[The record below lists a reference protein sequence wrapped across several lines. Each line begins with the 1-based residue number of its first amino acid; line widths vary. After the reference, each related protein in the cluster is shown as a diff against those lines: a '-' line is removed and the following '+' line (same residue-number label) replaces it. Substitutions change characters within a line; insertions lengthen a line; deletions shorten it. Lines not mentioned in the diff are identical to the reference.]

1 MVAVG
6 AVIVWLWVCGGYK
19 RWSRSARTN
28 ARAAQRRGR
37 GTGTTATRP
46 TLHILSGRH
55 ALYLAHQFSRHAGTH
70 PSSPAHLDQYI
81 AAHCHAHPCTTHP
94 RGDWSNPLS
103 LLTLTLTLTLT
114 RHHAPTGRPEQPS
127 KPANPSPD
135 PNSNPNPNQASRT
148 HAATGATPSLAHL
161 TSSLSQTLAL
171 APTGITHMHT
181 RGYRS
186 SPQSL
191 RSPESSLRSPESS
204 RRSEDAYL
212 SDKVRP

>member
-1 MVAVG
+1 MPQAGVPPATALESRVPAAGSRHRYVLMSDEGSGLPVHLTQMSTPRMLRAPHLTGSPPHVAASAVPVVATPLVTTARLQWGRHAVGRHVVAVG

-81 AAHCHAHPCTTHP
+81 AARTPMHQI
-94 RGDWSNPLS
+94 
-103 LLTLTLTLTLT
+103 
-114 RHHAPTGRPEQPS
+114 PTGRLEQPS
-127 KPANPSPD
+127 KLAKPKPK
-135 PNSNPNPNQASRT
+135 PNPNQASRT
-148 HAATGATPSLAHL
+148 HGATGATL
-161 TSSLSQTLAL
+161 
-171 APTGITHMHT
+171 
-181 RGYRS
+181 
-186 SPQSL
+186 
-191 RSPESSLRSPESS
+191 
-204 RRSEDAYL
+204 
-212 SDKVRP
+212 

>member
-1 MVAVG
+1 MPQAGAPATALESRVPAAGSRHRDVLMSDEGSGLPVHLTQMSTPRMLRAPHLTGSPPQNELRPGHAVGRHVVAVG

-81 AAHCHAHPCTTHP
+81 AARTPM
-94 RGDWSNPLS
+94 
-103 LLTLTLTLTLT
+103 
-114 RHHAPTGRPEQPS
+114 HHTPTGRLEQPS
-127 KPANPSPD
+127 KLANPNP
-135 PNSNPNPNQASRT
+135 NPNPNQASRT
-148 HAATGATPSLAHL
+148 HGATGATL
-161 TSSLSQTLAL
+161 
-171 APTGITHMHT
+171 
-181 RGYRS
+181 
-186 SPQSL
+186 
-191 RSPESSLRSPESS
+191 
-204 RRSEDAYL
+204 
-212 SDKVRP
+212 